1 MSARLFKGE
10 IVEGGIGPYA
20 IEDFHSMGHFAVS
33 YKARGPNGERVFLK
47 QYKSPSR
54 MVPWY
59 RAYIDYQRE
68 LKRRVESDPT
78 LASRTYD
85 FVDMFE
91 AGGAFIQA
99 FGFIERGRDLRH
111 LLDSGKATPR
121 QRWQFAES
129 FVSALARFHGAGIV
143 HTDLKP
149 ENVFLMPG
157 ALGSGWNVKIIDF
170 DFTVLSGRSIPWLG
184 KMGWVGTTRYMSPE
198 HIRGKVPDAKSDVFT
213 TALILYEMLAQGHPY
228 PEDDDEYRDAA
239 IAGKP
244 PKPLFGDENHDGA
257 ELAAALMGALSPEP
271 DNRPNAED
279 LLAALRK
286 SRSAFGSISS
296 PVMPKAD
303 CESAPTPSE
312 PVPPGAVR
320 LSGAGGSSTFRLDA
334 VFGRKTMTPIIGDE
348 DSRFLEGEQ
357 FRLSKTAGSGQWRI
371 SAPEDVKNPPM
382 LDGIVVGSTPVTVK
396 NGSVLFAATSRK
408 NRDIRKG
415 RVDIAL
421 G

>member
-1 MSARLFKGE
+1 
-10 IVEGGIGPYA
+10 
-20 IEDFHSMGHFAVS
+20 
-33 YKARGPNGERVFLK
+33 
-47 QYKSPSR
+47 
-54 MVPWY
+54 
-59 RAYIDYQRE
+59 
-68 LKRRVESDPT
+68 
-78 LASRTYD
+78 
-85 FVDMFE
+85 
-91 AGGAFIQA
+91 
-99 FGFIERGRDLRH
+99 
-111 LLDSGKATPR
+111 
-121 QRWQFAES
+121 
-129 FVSALARFHGAGIV
+129 
-143 HTDLKP
+143 
-149 ENVFLMPG
+149 MPG